1 MSKTYRGLV
10 LVDVRREAFERFTRA
25 VSDCLTECMD
35 RAARRLI
42 NDLRP
47 HATPEEL
54 AEFENWL
61 KADGQRSME
70 GVERFIQSFRESQPG
85 ESRAERLKR
94 ESEFR
99 KGYFKW
105 ARGFIRKPAA
115 GGRPRKL
122 TPEQAAAIVERVSAL
137 LAQDSTRQDAFE
149 AVARSYEVSV
159 STVRRAWVD
168 YRKSRA
174 GKTAASRRR

>member
-1 MSKTYRGLV
+1 MTEK
-10 LVDVRREAFERFTRA
+10 EAHERFIKA
-25 VSDCLTECMD
+25 VTDCFDDCLN
-35 RAARRLI
+35 RAIREYVT
-42 NDLRP
+42 NLRP
-47 HATPEEL
+47 HMTDKQREE
-54 AEFENWL
+54 FDTWL
-61 KADGQRSME
+61 RDDKAVAQAS
-70 GVERFIQSFRESQPG
+70 VASFIQGLPFEKRRKG
-85 ESRAERLKR
+85 DLSRAERLDR
-94 ESEFR
+94 ESQLRRGF
-99 KGYFKW
+99 FKW

-174 GKTAASRRR
+174 GKAATAKRRR